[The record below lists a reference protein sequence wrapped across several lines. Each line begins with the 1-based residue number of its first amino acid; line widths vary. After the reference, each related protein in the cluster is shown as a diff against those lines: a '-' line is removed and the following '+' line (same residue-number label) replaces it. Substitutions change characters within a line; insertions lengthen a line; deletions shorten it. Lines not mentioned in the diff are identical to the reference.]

1 MPLTLCNTCTFEPII
16 IPVINCYYY
25 ASRKGCGTLVERIVH
40 GKSIIAILTDSQVI
54 CNEEMAEKSFATFTC
69 DGTDETMVVQLYPD
83 IFFLSNE
90 VGYLFNILLTLQ
102 SY

>member
-1 MPLTLCNTCTFEPII
+1 
-16 IPVINCYYY
+16 
-25 ASRKGCGTLVERIVH
+25 
-40 GKSIIAILTDSQVI
+40 
-54 CNEEMAEKSFATFTC
+54 MAEKSFATFTC

-90 VGYLFNILLTLQ
+90 VGYLFIILLTLQ